1 MQIEYAK
8 VSALGDRQDNQDR
21 AAVVVSEEA
30 ALMLVFDGMGG
41 HSDGARA
48 AETGLQ
54 VVQDLFMNA
63 TQPIFDPQGF
73 LYMALSHAHD
83 EVVRI
88 GQDVAVDFRPRATCA
103 ICLVQEGGS
112 FWAHIGDSRIYQIR
126 DGAVLTR
133 SGESRLPKAN
143 NRYSMQIEYAKV
155 SALGDRQDNQD
166 RAAVVVSE
174 EAALMLVF
182 DGMGGHSDGARAAET
197 GLQVVQDLFMNATQ
211 PIFDPQGF
219 LYMALSHAHDEVV
232 RIGQDVAVDFRPRA
246 TCAICL
252 VQEGGS
258 FWAHI
263 GDSRIYQIRD
273 GAVLT
278 RSRDHSHVEVLIQE
292 GAISEEEAMDHP
304 MRNFVE
310 CCIGGDSAVPDMSIT
325 NRKSLAAGDV
335 LLACSDGLWS
345 GLSDDDV
352 ASIGEAGDNKLVEN
366 LKELSV
372 QALTVNSPHSD
383 NTTGA
388 ALRWHGS

>member
-21 AAVVVSEEA
+21 AAVVVSEDA

-73 LYMALSHAHD
+73 LYMALSQAHD
-83 EVVRI
+83 EVVCL
-88 GQDVAVDFRPRATCA
+88 GQDVEVDFRPRATCA

-126 DGAVLTR
+126 DR
-133 SGESRLPKAN
+133 
-143 NRYSMQIEYAKV
+143 
-155 SALGDRQDNQD
+155 
-166 RAAVVVSE
+166 
-174 EAALMLVF
+174 
-182 DGMGGHSDGARAAET
+182 
-197 GLQVVQDLFMNATQ
+197 
-211 PIFDPQGF
+211 
-219 LYMALSHAHDEVV
+219 
-232 RIGQDVAVDFRPRA
+232 
-246 TCAICL
+246 
-252 VQEGGS
+252 
-258 FWAHI
+258 
-263 GDSRIYQIRD
+263 
-273 GAVLT
+273 AVLT

-292 GAISEEEAMDHP
+292 GAISEEEALDHP

-310 CCIGGDSAVPDMSIT
+310 CCIGGDAAVPDMSIT

-352 ASIGEAGDNKLVEN
+352 ANIGEAGDNNLLEN

-383 NTTGA
+383 NTTGT